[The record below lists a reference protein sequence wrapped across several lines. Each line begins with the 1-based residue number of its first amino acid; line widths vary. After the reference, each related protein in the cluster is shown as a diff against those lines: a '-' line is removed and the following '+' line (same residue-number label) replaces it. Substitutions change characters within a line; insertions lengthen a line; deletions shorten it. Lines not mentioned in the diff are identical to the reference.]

1 MKKMALILL
10 VAVNLTGCATQ
21 RIWIL
26 ETIANGLDPQ
36 PQIDKVAE

>member
-1 MKKMALILL
+1 MRKMALILL
-10 VAVNLTGCATQ
+10 VIASLTGCATQ
-21 RIWIL
+21 RIWLL